1 MAFGVIGVRTFVEQ
15 KRVRDEITALQGR
28 VYEAR
33 VAADSCRNELAYQEV
48 LFRRFDTLVNDMR
61 GQVDAYES
69 LDEAGR
75 RGVPEAEYEAY
86 MEAFEGY
93 NDSVARW
100 DARVD
105 SLRSTEAVCRR
116 LVEDHNALTDS
127 FRTRLTEEGLMG
139 AGDAEDAVP

>member
-1 MAFGVIGVRTFVEQ
+1 MVGVRSFAEQ
-15 KRVRDEITALQGR
+15 KRIRDEITALQGR

-33 VAADSCRNELAYQEV
+33 VAVDSCRNELAYQEM

-69 LDEAGR
+69 LDERGR
-75 RGVPEAEYEAY
+75 RGVPEEEYEAY

-93 NDSVARW
+93 NDSVATW
-100 DARVD
+100 EARVD
-105 SLRSTEAVCRR
+105 SLRSTEAFCRT
-116 LVEDHNALTDS
+116 LVERHNVLTDS

-139 AGDAEDAVP
+139 TGDAEDAVP